1 MQYFTEQGFS
11 HREVV
16 EKIRMKYGDKA
27 KILTHRSIR
36 IGGFLG
42 MFKREG
48 VEITGYLSQ
57 GTTARKDVDFEAEK
71 KKIVDGFKQDQTL
84 QKVLEEV
91 QDIKQ
96 QMNNRRPAEAEVH
109 PSVQRVMDL
118 MEENDFTS
126 SYSREMTERL
136 KGGLSFEEL
145 GDYEKVEKTLLR
157 WIGDKI
163 RVYDYAP
170 SGRRRVIVL
179 VGPTGVGK
187 TTTVAKLAAIH
198 GLGTNGEKP
207 KNVRIITIDNYR
219 IAAKKQIETYGDI
232 MNIPVFS
239 VETVEDFRKKL
250 DLSVEADVI
259 LVDTVGRS
267 PRDYMNLAS
276 MRKLLD
282 ACGTESE
289 VYLTLSATTKASDI
303 REIMQQFEPFK
314 YVSVILTKLD
324 ETYKIGSA
332 LSALVEEDKSIA
344 YITDGQGVPQDIE
357 KASVTRLLKH
367 LSGFQ
372 IKQVYT
378 DEVPVEAEGTRV

>member
-11 HREVV
+11 HRDVV

-42 MFKREG
+42 MFKKEG

-57 GTTARKDVDFEAEK
+57 GTAAKMDVNFEAEK

-91 QDIKQ
+91 QDLKQ
-96 QMNNRRPAEAEVH
+96 QMNRHPAEAEVH
-109 PSVQRVMDL
+109 PSIKRVMDL
-118 MEENDFTS
+118 LAENDFTS
-126 SYSREMTERL
+126 SYCREVAERL
-136 KGGLSFEEL
+136 KGELSLEEL
-145 GDYEKVEKTLLR
+145 GDYQKVEKSLLQ
-157 WIGDKI
+157 WIGEKI
-163 RVYDYAP
+163 RLYEKMP

-207 KNVRIITIDNYR
+207 KSVRIITIDNYR
-219 IAAKKQIETYGDI
+219 IAARKQIETYGDI

-239 VETVEDFRKKL
+239 VETVEDFKKKL

-282 ACGTESE
+282 ACGSETE

-332 LSALVEEDKSIA
+332 LSALVEENKSIA

-372 IKQVYT
+372 IKQVYM

>member
-276 MRKLLD
+276 MRTLLD

>member
-1 MQYFTEQGFS
+1 MQYFTEQGVT

-16 EKIRMKYGDKA
+16 DKIKAKYGDKA

-36 IGGFLG
+36 IGGFMG
-42 MFKREG
+42 MFKKEG
-48 VEITGYLSQ
+48 IEITGYLSQ
-57 GTTARKDVDFEAEK
+57 DEPRKRDANFEAEK
-71 KKIVDGFKQDQTL
+71 KKIIDSLKQDHTL

-96 QMNNRRPAEAEVH
+96 RMGYEPAEKELH
-109 PSVQRVMDL
+109 GSISHVMKIL
-118 MEENDFTS
+118 EENDFTE
-126 SYSREMTERL
+126 SYRRNIAEQL
-136 KGGLSFEEL
+136 KRDLSLEEL
-145 GDYEKVEKTLLR
+145 GDTLLVEKKVLE
-157 WIGDKI
+157 WIGSSLRI
-163 RVYDYAP
+163 HREETTRSPRVL
-170 SGRRRVIVL
+170 IL

-198 GLGTNGEKP
+198 SLGTNGEKP
-207 KNVRIITIDNYR
+207 KSVRIITIDNYR

-239 VETVEDFRKKL
+239 VETVEDFQKKL
-250 DLSVEADVI
+250 AISEEADII

-282 ACGTESE
+282 ACGTHSE
-289 VYLTLSATTKASDI
+289 VFLTLSATTKASDI

-314 YVSVILTKLD
+314 YTAVIMTKLD
-324 ETYKIGSA
+324 ETFNIGSA
-332 LSALVEEDKSIA
+332 LSVLTAESKSLA
-344 YITDGQGVPQDIE
+344 FVTDGQGVPQDIE
-357 KASVTRLLKH
+357 KASVIRMLKH

-372 IKQVYT
+372 VQPESLE
-378 DEVPVEAEGTRV
+378 EVVMHVEGSRV